1 MPATLVEVV
10 SEETIIGDLPGATD
24 PAARL
29 SVIMSYPLSLR
40 FKKESP

>member
-1 MPATLVEVV
+1 MPVTLVEMV
-10 SEETIIGDLPGATD
+10 SEAVIIGDLPGAAD
-24 PAARL
+24 PAAWL